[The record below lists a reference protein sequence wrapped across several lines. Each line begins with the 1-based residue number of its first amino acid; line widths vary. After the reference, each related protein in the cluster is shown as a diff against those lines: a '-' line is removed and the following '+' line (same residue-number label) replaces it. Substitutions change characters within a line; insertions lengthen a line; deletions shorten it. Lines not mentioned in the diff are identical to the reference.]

1 MLSVVVRRW
10 AAWTPGLERLDDW
23 ERWCR
28 VPTALGAEGAPELPF
43 LPPLFRR
50 RCSRLSRL
58 MLHAAYAAC
67 EPDDVSALPAVFAS
81 RFGELGLTVS
91 LLESLARKEPL
102 TASGFTH
109 SVHNTQIGLF
119 SIAAKNRR
127 MASALAAG
135 AETFPYA
142 VIEAL
147 ASIERA
153 GGGPALVVIGDE
165 PLPAALE
172 AFEGDGTAYA
182 LALVI
187 ARAGDGPRVRF
198 APAAAAEIPA
208 EPRWP
213 QALEFLRWLL
223 SDEPSITLGDSGRGF
238 TWTRA

>member
-1 MLSVVVRRW
+1 
-10 AAWTPGLERLDDW
+10 
-23 ERWCR
+23 
-28 VPTALGAEGAPELPF
+28 
-43 LPPLFRR
+43 
-50 RCSRLSRL
+50 

-165 PLPAALE
+165 PLPAASSSSVP
-172 AFEGDGTAYA
+172 ARPAMRFTCPRPSRRA
-182 LALVI
+182 LA
-187 ARAGDGPRVRF
+187 RKPRC
-198 APAAAAEIPA
+198 APRSRMPESRPA
-208 EPRWP
+208 SC
-213 QALEFLRWLL
+213 L
-223 SDEPSITLGDSGRGF
+223 T
-238 TWTRA
+238 